1 MKHDNQSNINTAPTI
16 VVAEDEPGM
25 LMLLEQSLKN
35 FGYTVHAAH
44 DGREA
49 LKLIEQKSP
58 DLILTDIMMP
68 FTSGL
73 DVIGIVRSST
83 QFSHIPIIVLSAI
96 EEEST
101 VMQAF
106 NLGADDFVT
115 KPFAPNELSI
125 RVRRLLSNYR
135 HTLSPA
141 AFA

>member
-1 MKHDNQSNINTAPTI
+1 MDTTPTI
-16 VVAEDEPGM
+16 VIAEDEPGM
-25 LMLLEQSLKN
+25 LMLLEQCLKN
-35 FGYTVHAAH
+35 HGYTIYTAS

-49 LKLIEQKSP
+49 LQLIEQQSP

-73 DVIGIVRSST
+73 DLIGIVRSST
-83 QFSHIPIIVLSAI
+83 QFTHIPIIVLSAI

-106 NLGADDFVT
+106 HLGADDFVT

-125 RVRRLLSNYR
+125 RVRRLLANYR
-135 HTLSPA
+135 HSSEPA